1 MPRYSRG
8 QHRIASKSGDE
19 MTYTPPTT
27 EQLFVLDHIARVD
40 AMAAHDKFAAATPD
54 MVEAIVTGIGE
65 FAADV
70 YAPLN
75 RVGDVQNPQWDDGKV
90 TMPPGFKE
98 AYRAFVDAGWGS
110 IDGPTE
116 YGGQGLPFTLAT
128 VIIEALGTADMGFTL
143 CNILTPGAIHA
154 LMAYGT
160 EEQRRTWL
168 PNLVSGAWNGT
179 MNLTEP
185 AAGSDVGALRSTAEP
200 VTEGEHAGLYKIR
213 GQKIFITFGEHDLTD
228 NIVHLV
234 LARTPGAPEG
244 TRGISLFLVPKYRLD
259 AAGNPTISNGVRCA
273 SIEHKLGIHGS
284 PTAVMIY
291 GEGEDCLGEIVGAEM
306 GGMRAMFVM
315 MNAARLLVGCQGVQ
329 IAERATQQAQRFAAE
344 RVQSALAGGTDRS
357 PVTIDQHPDVRRML
371 WRMRAQTEAARA
383 LVYYAAAQT
392 DFGKLG
398 DEAAAMR
405 AEILIPLVKAHATD
419 IGCEVASLG
428 IQVHGGMGFIEET
441 GAAQHY
447 RDARI
452 APIYEGTN
460 GIQAADLVGRKLG
473 MAGGDLVRAL
483 IDDIAQG
490 AGEFP
495 ELQQLVDACRAV
507 TDWMVGAATAD
518 RLAGSYPYLTMLSTA
533 TCGWLMALQHR
544 GAKAALAEGG
554 GDTAFLT
561 AKIASTRFY
570 VQQIVPAATGLA
582 ASALAGDAALAPL
595 PQLA

>member
-1 MPRYSRG
+1 MAEG
-8 QHRIASKSGDE
+8 SKSTFIRAFDS
-19 MTYTPPTT
+19 
-27 EQLFVLDHIARVD
+27 A
-40 AMAAHDKFAAATPD
+40 
-54 MVEAIVTGIGE
+54 AIVGGIGE
-65 FAADV
+65 FAAEV

-75 RVGDVQNPQWDDGKV
+75 RVGDVHNPKWEDGKV
-90 TMPPGFKE
+90 TMPPGFKD
-98 AYRAFVDAGWGS
+98 AYKQFVDAGWGS
-110 IDGPTE
+110 IDGPGE
-116 YGGQGLPFTLAT
+116 YGGQDLPFTLAT
-128 VIIEALGTADMGFTL
+128 VVIEALGSADMGFTL

-160 EEQRRTWL
+160 EEQRQTWL
-168 PNLVSGAWNGT
+168 PKLVSGAWNGT

-185 AAGSDVGALRSTAEP
+185 AAGSDVGALRSTAEK
-200 VTEGEHAGLYKIR
+200 VTEGPNAGLYRIK

-259 AAGNPTISNGVRCA
+259 ADGNPTISNGVHCA

-284 PTAVMIY
+284 PTAVMVY
-291 GEGEDCLGEIVGAEM
+291 GETEECLGEIVGDEM
-306 GGMRAMFVM
+306 GGMRAMCVM
-315 MNAARLLVGCQGVQ
+315 MNNARLMVGCQGVQ

-344 RVQSALAGGTDRS
+344 RVQSALAGSPDRT
-357 PVTIDQHPDVRRML
+357 PVTIDRHPDVRRML

-383 LVYYAAAQT
+383 LTYYAAAQI

-483 IDDIAQG
+483 IDDIAHG
-490 AGEFP
+490 AADFP

-507 TDWMVGAATAD
+507 TDWMVGANTAD
-518 RLAGSYPYLTMLSTA
+518 RLAGSYPYLTMLATA
-533 TCGWLMALQHR
+533 TCGWLMAIEHQAAR
-544 GAKAALAEGG
+544 AALDAGS
-554 GDTAFLT
+554 GDRAFLA
-561 AKIASTRFY
+561 AKITSTRFY
-570 VQQIVPAATGLA
+570 LQQIVPAATGLA
-582 ASALAGDAALAPL
+582 ASALAGDAALEPL
-595 PQLA
+595 PAIG

>member
-1 MPRYSRG
+1 
-8 QHRIASKSGDE
+8 
-19 MTYTPPTT
+19 MTYIAPTT
-27 EQLFVLDHIARVD
+27 EQLFVLNHIARID
-40 AMAAHDKFAAATPD
+40 AMAQHERFAAATPD
-54 MVEAIVTGIGE
+54 MVEAIVTGIGD
-65 FAADV
+65 FASEV

-75 RVGDVQNPQWDDGKV
+75 RIGDTDNPKWEDGRV
-90 TMPPGFKE
+90 TMPPGFRE
-98 AYRAFVDAGWGS
+98 AYKQFVDAGWGT
-110 IDGPTE
+110 IDGPAE

-128 VIIEALGTADMGFTL
+128 VVIEALGSADMGFTL

-160 EEQRRTWL
+160 EEQRQRWL
-168 PNLVSGAWNGT
+168 PKLVTGEWNGT

-185 AAGSDVGALRSTAEP
+185 AAGSDVGALRSTAEK
-200 VTEGEHAGLYKIR
+200 VTDGPNAGLYHIK

-234 LARTPGAPEG
+234 LARTPGAPDG

-259 AAGNPTISNGVRCA
+259 ADGNPTISNGVRCA

-291 GEGEDCLGEIVGAEM
+291 GEDEDCLGEIVGEEM

-315 MNAARLLVGCQGVQ
+315 MNNARLMVGCQGVQ
-329 IAERATQQAQRFAAE
+329 IAERATQQAQTFAAE
-344 RVQSALAGGTDRS
+344 RVQSALAGSADRT
-357 PVTIDQHPDVRRML
+357 PVTIDRHPDVKRML

-383 LVYYAAAQT
+383 LIYYAAAQT

-398 DEAAAMR
+398 DEAAALR
-405 AEILIPLVKAHATD
+405 AEILTPLAKAHATD

-428 IQVHGGMGFIEET
+428 IQIHGGMGFIEET

-473 MAGGDLVRAL
+473 MAGGEGVRSL
-483 IDDIAQG
+483 IADIAHG
-490 AGEFP
+490 AGDFP
-495 ELQQLVDACRAV
+495 ELADLAEACGAV
-507 TDWMVGAATAD
+507 TDWLEQADMPD
-518 RLAGSYPYLTMLSTA
+518 RLAGSYPYLTMLATA
-533 TCGWLMALQHR
+533 TCGWLMALQHQ
-544 GAKAALAEGG
+544 GARAALDT
-554 GDTAFLT
+554 GDGHDAFLE

-570 VQQIVPAATGLA
+570 LQQIVPAARGLA
-582 ASALAGDAALAPL
+582 ASILAGDAALPPIAS
-595 PQLA
+595 AS

>member
-1 MPRYSRG
+1 
-8 QHRIASKSGDE
+8 

-40 AMAAHDKFAAATPD
+40 AMASHDKFAAATPD
-54 MVEAIVTGIGE
+54 MVEAIVTGIGD
-65 FAADV
+65 FAAEV

-75 RVGDVQNPQWDDGKV
+75 RVGDVQNPKWDNGKV

-98 AYRAFVDAGWGS
+98 AYRQFVEAGWGS
-110 IDGPTE
+110 LDGPGE
-116 YGGQGLPFTLAT
+116 YGGQDLPFTLAA
-128 VIIEALGTADMGFTL
+128 VVIEALGSANMGFTL
-143 CNILTPGAIHA
+143 CPILTAGAIHA

-160 EEQRRTWL
+160 EEQRQTWL
-168 PNLVSGAWNGT
+168 PKLVNGEWNGT

-185 AAGSDVGALRSTAEP
+185 AAGSDVGALRSTAEK
-200 VTEGEHAGLYKIR
+200 VTEGEHAGLYRIK

-259 AAGNPTISNGVRCA
+259 PAGNPTISNGVHCA

-284 PTAVMIY
+284 PTAVMVY
-291 GEGEDCLGEIVGAEM
+291 GDSEDCLGEIVGDEM

-315 MNAARLLVGCQGVQ
+315 MNNARLMVGCQGVQ
-329 IAERATQQAQRFAAE
+329 IAERATQQAQRYAAE
-344 RVQSALAGGTDRS
+344 RVQSSLAGSPDRT

-383 LVYYAAAQT
+383 LTYYAAAQI
-392 DFGKLG
+392 DFGKLD

-405 AEILIPLVKAHATD
+405 AEVLIPLVKAHATD

-428 IQVHGGMGFIEET
+428 VQVHGGMGFIEET

-473 MAGGDLVRAL
+473 MAGGDLVRGL
-483 IDDIAQG
+483 IDDIAHG
-490 AGEFP
+490 AADFP

-507 TDWMVGAATAD
+507 TDWMVNANTGD

-533 TCGWLMALQHR
+533 TCGWLMALQH
-544 GAKAALAEGG
+544 KAAKTALDEGN
-554 GDTAFLT
+554 GDAAFLE
-561 AKIASTRFY
+561 AKVASTRFY
-570 VQQIVPAATGLA
+570 LQQIVPAATGLA
-582 ASALAGDAALAPL
+582 PSALAGDAALAPL
-595 PQLA
+595 PALG

>member
-1 MPRYSRG
+1 
-8 QHRIASKSGDE
+8 

-27 EQLFVLDHIARVD
+27 EQLFVLDHIARID
-40 AMAAHDKFAAATPD
+40 AMASHERFADATPD

-65 FAADV
+65 FAAEV

-75 RVGDVQNPQWDDGKV
+75 RVGDVQNPKWDDGKV

-98 AYRAFVDAGWGS
+98 AYQAFVDAGWGS
-110 IDGPTE
+110 IDGPTQ

-128 VIIEALGTADMGFTL
+128 VIIEALGSADMGFTL

-160 EEQRRTWL
+160 EEQRQRWL
-168 PNLVSGAWNGT
+168 PKLVSGAWNGT

-185 AAGSDVGALRSTAEP
+185 AAGSDVGALRSTAEL
-200 VTEGEHAGLYKIR
+200 VTEGDHAGLYRIK

-259 AAGNPTISNGVRCA
+259 ADGNPTISNGVHCA

-284 PTAVMIY
+284 PTAVMVY
-291 GEGEDCLGEIVGAEM
+291 GDGEDCLGEIVGAEM

-344 RVQSALAGGTDRS
+344 RVQSALAGGTDRT
-357 PVTIDQHPDVRRML
+357 PVTIDRHPDVRRML

-383 LVYYAAAQT
+383 LTYYAAAQT

-473 MAGGDLVRAL
+473 MAGGELVRAL
-483 IDDIAQG
+483 IDDIAHG
-490 AGEFP
+490 AADFP

-507 TDWMVGAATAD
+507 TDWMVGAGTAD
-518 RLAGSYPYLTMLSTA
+518 RLAGSYPYLTMLATA
-533 TCGWLMALQHR
+533 TCGWLMALQHQ
-544 GAKAALAEGG
+544 GARAALDA
-554 GDTAFLT
+554 GDGDAAFLQ

-570 VQQIVPAATGLA
+570 LQQIVPAATGLA
-582 ASALAGDAALAPL
+582 PSALAGDAALAPL
-595 PQLA
+595 PAVG

>member
-1 MPRYSRG
+1 
-8 QHRIASKSGDE
+8 

-27 EQLFVLDHIARVD
+27 EQLFVLDHIARID
-40 AMAAHDKFAAATPD
+40 AMAAHEKFAAATPD
-54 MVEAIVTGIGE
+54 MVEAIVNGIGE
-65 FAADV
+65 FAAEV

-75 RVGDVQNPQWDDGKV
+75 RVGDVQNPKWEDGKV
-90 TMPPGFKE
+90 TMPPGFRE
-98 AYRAFVDAGWGS
+98 AYQQFVDAGWGS
-110 IDGPTE
+110 IDGPEE

-160 EEQRRTWL
+160 EEQRQTWL
-168 PNLVSGAWNGT
+168 PMLVSGAWNGT

-185 AAGSDVGALRSTAEP
+185 AAGSDVGALRSTAEL
-200 VTEGEHAGLYKIR
+200 VTEGEHAGLYRIK

-259 AAGNPTISNGVRCA
+259 ADGKPAHSNGVRCA

-344 RVQSALAGGTDRS
+344 RVQSSLAGGTDRT

-383 LVYYAAAQT
+383 LTYYAAAQT

-473 MAGGDLVRAL
+473 MAGGDLVRGL
-483 IDDIAQG
+483 IDDIALG
-490 AGEFP
+490 AAEFP
-495 ELQQLVDACRAV
+495 ELQQLADACRAV
-507 TDWMVGAATAD
+507 TDWMVAANTGD
-518 RLAGSYPYLTMLSTA
+518 RLAGSYPFLTMLATA
-533 TCGWLMALQHR
+533 TCGWLMALQH
-544 GAKAALAEGG
+544 KAARAALDEGN
-554 GDTAFLT
+554 GDHVFLE

-570 VQQIVPAATGLA
+570 LGQIVPAATGLA
-582 ASALAGDAALAPL
+582 PSALAGDAALAPL

>member
-1 MPRYSRG
+1 
-8 QHRIASKSGDE
+8 

-65 FAADV
+65 FAADM

-75 RVGDVQNPQWDDGKV
+75 RVGDVQNPKWDNGKV
-90 TMPPGFKE
+90 TMPPGFRD
-98 AYRAFVDAGWGS
+98 AYRQFVEAGWGS
-110 IDGPTE
+110 IDGPGE
-116 YGGQGLPFTLAT
+116 YGGQDLPFTLAT
-128 VIIEALGTADMGFTL
+128 VVIEALGSANMGFTL
-143 CNILTPGAIHA
+143 CPILTAGAIHA

-160 EEQRRTWL
+160 EEQRQTWL
-168 PNLVSGAWNGT
+168 PKLVNGEWNGT

-185 AAGSDVGALRSTAEP
+185 AAGSDVGALRSTAEK
-200 VTEGEHAGLYKIR
+200 VTDGPNAGLYKIK

-234 LARTPGAPEG
+234 LARTAGAPEG

-259 AAGNPTISNGVRCA
+259 AEGNPTISNGVHCA

-284 PTAVMIY
+284 PTAVMVY
-291 GEGEDCLGEIVGAEM
+291 GEGEDCLGEIVGDEM

-315 MNAARLLVGCQGVQ
+315 MNNARLMVGCQGVQ
-329 IAERATQQAQRFAAE
+329 IAERATQQAQRYAAE
-344 RVQSALAGGTDRS
+344 RVQSSLAGSPDRT

-383 LVYYAAAQT
+383 LTYYAAAQI

-428 IQVHGGMGFIEET
+428 VQVHGGMGFIEET

-483 IDDIAQG
+483 IDDIAAG
-490 AGEFP
+490 ASESP
-495 ELQQLVDACRAV
+495 ELQQLVNACRAV
-507 TDWMVGAATAD
+507 TDWMANAPTAD
-518 RLAGSYPYLTMLSTA
+518 RLAGSYPYLTMLATA
-533 TCGWLMALQHR
+533 TCGWLMAIQQ
-544 GAKAALAEGG
+544 KAARA
-554 GDTAFLT
+554 
-561 AKIASTRFY
+561 
-570 VQQIVPAATGLA
+570 
-582 ASALAGDAALAPL
+582 
-595 PQLA
+595 

>member
-1 MPRYSRG
+1 
-8 QHRIASKSGDE
+8 

-27 EQLFVLDHIARVD
+27 EQLFVLNHIARID
-40 AMAAHDKFAAATPD
+40 AMAQHERFAAATPD

-75 RVGDVQNPQWDDGKV
+75 RVGDTQNPKWQDGKV
-90 TMPPGFKE
+90 TMPPGFRD
-98 AYRAFVDAGWGS
+98 AYRQFVAAGWGS
-110 IDGPTE
+110 IDGPGD
-116 YGGQGLPFTLAT
+116 YGGQDLPFTLAT
-128 VIIEALGTADMGFTL
+128 VVIEALGSANMGFSL
-143 CNILTPGAIHA
+143 CSILTPGAIHA

-160 EEQRRTWL
+160 EEQRKTWL
-168 PNLVSGAWNGT
+168 PKLVTGEWNGT

-185 AAGSDVGALRSTAEP
+185 AAGSDVGALRSTAEK
-200 VTEGEHAGLYKIR
+200 VTEGEHAGLYRIK

-244 TRGISLFLVPKYRLD
+244 TRGISLFLVPKYRLNAD
-259 AAGNPTISNGVRCA
+259 GKPAHSNGVQCA

-284 PTAVMIY
+284 PTAVMVY
-291 GEGEDCLGEIVGAEM
+291 GEDEDCLGEIVGDEM

-315 MNAARLLVGCQGVQ
+315 MNNARLMIGCQGIQ
-329 IAERATQQAQRFAAE
+329 IGERATQQAQRFAAE
-344 RVQSALAGGTDRS
+344 RVQSALAGSSDRT

-383 LVYYAAAQT
+383 LTYYAAAQI

-405 AEILIPLVKAHATD
+405 ADILIPLVKAHATD

-428 IQVHGGMGFIEET
+428 VQVHGGMGFIEET

-483 IDDIAQG
+483 IDDIAHG
-490 AGEFP
+490 AADFP

-507 TDWMVGAATAD
+507 TDWMVGANTGD
-518 RLAGSYPYLTMLSTA
+518 RLAGSYPYLTMLATA
-533 TCGWLMALQHR
+533 TCGWLMAIQH
-544 GAKAALAEGG
+544 KAARAALDEGH
-554 GDTAFLT
+554 GDRAFLE
-561 AKIASTRFY
+561 AKVASTRFY
-570 VQQIVPAATGLA
+570 LQQIVPAATGLA
-582 ASALAGDAALAPL
+582 ASALAGDAALEPL
-595 PQLA
+595 PATA